1 MQVALFS
8 SDEIQTLA
16 ALSTSIR
23 IFLNPQL
30 YSVMQIVTAKTTT
43 LRTLYVHTV
52 LKNAIFQQNLY
63 DIVFLLDTFY
73 LLSVSPSITLIK
85 YVSSYLEM

>member
-1 MQVALFS
+1 MQVALSS
-8 SDEIQTLA
+8 SDEIKTLA

-43 LRTLYVHTV
+43 LRTLYVHTD
-52 LKNAIFQQNLY
+52 LNNAIFHKFYMILFY
-63 DIVFLLDTFY
+63 MLDTFY
-73 LLSVSPSITLIK
+73 LSSVSPSIT
-85 YVSSYLEM
+85 